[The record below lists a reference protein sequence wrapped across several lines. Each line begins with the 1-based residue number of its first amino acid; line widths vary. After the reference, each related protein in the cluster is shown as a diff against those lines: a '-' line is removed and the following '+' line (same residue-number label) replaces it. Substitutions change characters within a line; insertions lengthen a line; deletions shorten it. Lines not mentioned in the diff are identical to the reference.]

1 VSSVFVSPSSGSGAE
16 QTFTAIYSDVTSQI
30 QTVFLNLKSSGNNT
44 LAANACKLR
53 YDPGS
58 ANIFLVNDAGT
69 DYGSPIASGSPS
81 SLSNSQC
88 KVFGIGTFATTFGNN
103 VIAYF
108 KVFFSPA
115 FVGKK
120 EITLGGGDQTGVP
133 TFSNLSRGIYTVTSP
148 SLSASQTF
156 TLSSTPVSI
165 AAAGASANSTITL
178 SSNGEF
184 NGSVALTCTVLS
196 PGGSVYQPTCQIVAP
211 RTVWLGTAATAT
223 LVINTTAASASTFH
237 SPVKQLSVFYSSITI
252 ALLFFRPRIR
262 WKWQTLLRLLISA
275 IVFGAA
281 IGCGS
286 ISNPVIKPGAANSGT
301 TAGNY
306 IIAVTGTSG
315 SITATTAVS
324 VTVK

>member
-1 VSSVFVSPSSGSGAE
+1 M
-16 QTFTAIYSDVTSQI
+16 
-30 QTVFLNLKSSGNNT
+30 
-44 LAANACKLR
+44 
-53 YDPGS
+53 
-58 ANIFLVNDAGT
+58 
-69 DYGSPIASGSPS
+69 
-81 SLSNSQC
+81 
-88 KVFGIGTFATTFGNN
+88 GTFATTFGNN

-108 KVFFSPA
+108 KVSFSPA

-120 EITLGGGDQTGVP
+120 EITLGGVDQTGVS
-133 TFSNLSRGIYTVTSP
+133 TFSNLSRGTYTVTSP

-156 TLSSTPVSI
+156 TLSSTPVTI
-165 AAAGASANSTITL
+165 AAAGASAKSTITL

-184 NGSVALTCTVLS
+184 NGNVALTCAVIS
-196 PGGSVYQPTCQIVAP
+196 PGGSLYQPTCRIVAP

-252 ALLFFRPRIR
+252 AFLFFCRPRIR
-262 WKWQTLLRLLISA
+262 WKWQTLRRLLIFA
-275 IVFGAA
+275 IVSGAA

-286 ISNPVIKPGAANSGT
+286 INNPVIKPTGSGAANSGT

-315 SITATTAVS
+315 SITTTTAVS